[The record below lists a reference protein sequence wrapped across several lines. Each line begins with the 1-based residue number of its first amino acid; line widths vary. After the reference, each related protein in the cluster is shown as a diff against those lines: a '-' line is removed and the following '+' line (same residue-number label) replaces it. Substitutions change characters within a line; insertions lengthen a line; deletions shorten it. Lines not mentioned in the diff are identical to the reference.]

1 MDILSGRYQTSRCGP
16 RNLWKLLWDFS
27 RNISPNLFLF
37 SWRVLQIFQKALCVI
52 QLDLW
57 FQLLTMLLNLIYDAI
72 LLEQIALYVKFTR
85 ILFRIITGLRCNS
98 FRTKL
103 YDELGLDLLKTR
115 RKVHELILFYRFINV
130 YSLKHLYD
138 LIEPYRPWNHS
149 YNLKTNDIQFNIP
162 HNRTTSYMDT
172 LHQLLN
178 SGITYLAISEMLLG
192 YLHSRIF

>member
-1 MDILSGRYQTSRCGP
+1 MVSHLDDTHNTPEVHKKMDILSGRYQTSSCGP
-16 RNLWKLLWDFS
+16 RILWKLLWDFS

-103 YDELGLDLLKTR
+103 YDELGWDLLQTR
-115 RKVHELILFYRFINV
+115 RKVHELILFY
-130 YSLKHLYD
+130 K
-138 LIEPYRPWNHS
+138 
-149 YNLKTNDIQFNIP
+149 K
-162 HNRTTSYMDT
+162 
-172 LHQLLN
+172 
-178 SGITYLAISEMLLG
+178 EMLFTQTFVRFDWTLSSIKS
-192 YLHSRIF
+192 LL